1 MNWLLWKE
9 FRQNLPVVI
18 AGVIFLLTPHLLALY
33 AACWDLYHGY
43 FLWERCCRYVLVSS
57 FYSIVLSQLVVAAI
71 GGNAFAGERID
82 RSAEFL
88 ASLPISRRRILATK
102 LLFAFI
108 VVGTIWLSNG
118 MVLMSLSHPG
128 MWISPDQQDIPRIL
142 AEAALVGSVFFSVA
156 WMFSSFLNS
165 PTYAALA
172 GILTPA
178 IYWTGILFC
187 AFMFQLNYL
196 HLHGLDIIRWLC
208 LATAPISFVL
218 GVCFYLR
225 RVEP

>member
-9 FRQNLPVVI
+9 FRHNLPVVI
-18 AGVIFLLTPHLLALY
+18 AALVFLLTPHLIALY
-33 AACWDLYHGY
+33 AVCWDLYHGC
-43 FLWERCCRYVLVSS
+43 FLGERCCRYVLISS

-88 ASLPISRRRILATK
+88 ASLPISRLRILTAK
-102 LLFAFI
+102 LLFAVI

-118 MVLMSLSHPG
+118 MVFISLSHPG
-128 MWISPDQQDIPRIL
+128 MWVGPDQQDIPRIL

-156 WMFSSFLNS
+156 WVFSSFLNN
-165 PTYAALA
+165 PTHAALA
-172 GILTPA
+172 GLLTPVV
-178 IYWTGILFC
+178 YWTGMLFC
-187 AFMFQLNYL
+187 ASMFQSTYL
-196 HLHGLDIIRWLC
+196 HLFGLDIVRWLC
-208 LATAPISFVL
+208 LATAPISFGL
-218 GVCFYLR
+218 GVCLYLR